1 MHKRIDFIDMV
12 KQNKGNPQCRRL
24 LDNMY
29 EYYKLLDIDT
39 GGNNGEIFNALY
51 NEDHETYDEITE
63 MYFVSIDTINR
74 CRIRF
79 NRLAIKLANKELTNN
94 FNLAKTAR

>member
-1 MHKRIDFIDMV
+1 MHKRTDFIDMV
-12 KQNKGNPQCRRL
+12 KQNQDHPQCRHL

-29 EYYKLLDIDT
+29 EYYKMLDMDT
-39 GGNNGEIFNALY
+39 GGIHGEIFNALY
-51 NEDHETYDEITE
+51 NEQHETYDEITE

-79 NRLAIKLANKELTNN
+79 NRLAIKLASKELKSN
-94 FNLAKTAR
+94 FNLAKSAR